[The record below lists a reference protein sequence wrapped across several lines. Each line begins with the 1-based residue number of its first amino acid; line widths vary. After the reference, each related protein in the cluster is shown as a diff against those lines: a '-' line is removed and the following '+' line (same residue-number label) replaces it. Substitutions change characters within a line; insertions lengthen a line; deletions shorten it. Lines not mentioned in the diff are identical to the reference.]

1 MRNAFD
7 PAMNNVL
14 LLDWIT
20 YHNHPFSIINSERFR
35 RLLQYNNP
43 WLELKQI
50 PCANTLV
57 NLLQVEYNNALGPV
71 TELLQSA
78 KHKIHFTFDGWTS
91 KRNRSF
97 LGINAHFVD
106 RDWKQWKV
114 LLGLPPITRRHT
126 GKDIADEVAE
136 ILAHYSIMDK

>member
-78 KHKIHFTFDGWTS
+78 KHKIHFIFDGWTS
-91 KRNRSF
+91 KWNRSF
-97 LGINAHFVD
+97 LGINAYFVD